1 MHFAES
7 QCTSEQWN
15 DEKKPANVFT
25 MVLVH
30 DDIKKITI
38 ALFKKIAILLQ
49 FLFTKRASENFCGI
63 FFKLFKCA

>member
-15 DEKKPANVFT
+15 DEKKKPANVFT

-30 DDIKKITI
+30 DDIK
-38 ALFKKIAILLQ
+38 
-49 FLFTKRASENFCGI
+49 N
-63 FFKLFKCA
+63 

>member
-15 DEKKPANVFT
+15 DEKNPANVFT

-30 DDIKKITI
+30 DDVKKLTI
-38 ALFKKIAILLQ
+38 ALCKKIAILFQ
-49 FLFTKRASENFCGI
+49 S
-63 FFKLFKCA
+63 